1 MAGFQHIETPLR
13 LHHGAESL
21 DQLGRELDRL
31 SAARAAI
38 VCGRTLSQPGSA
50 LEAVRAAMGDRLA
63 GIVPAACPH
72 SPLPAVRDAAR
83 ALREMNADAVVAVGG
98 GSAIVTARAA
108 SILLAEGGDI
118 AALTTSIL
126 PDGRLHSPKLAAAKI
141 PQFVVPTTPT
151 TAVVKAGSAV
161 YDPEMAKRRALF
173 DPKTRVQA
181 VFIHPDLL
189 RGVPGQVFVT
199 AGLNTLAMAIEGLM
213 SRAGD
218 PLADASLMH
227 ALRLSAEHLPGPLD
241 DEGRGQLVLAALM
254 CGRGTDHTNGGM
266 TSALG
271 HAVGARH
278 GLENGVVNALVL
290 PTVLRFNAD
299 VAGKGI
305 AKACAALGRD
315 GGVEA
320 LIASLDALFATLPI
334 PRRLRD
340 AGVPRDALPGLAE
353 LAMEDWFLRG
363 NPRPVTRADELE
375 TVLARVW

>member
-1 MAGFQHIETPLR
+1 
-13 LHHGAESL
+13 
-21 DQLGRELDRL
+21 
-31 SAARAAI
+31 
-38 VCGRTLSQPGSA
+38 
-50 LEAVRAAMGDRLA
+50 
-63 GIVPAACPH
+63 
-72 SPLPAVRDAAR
+72 
-83 ALREMNADAVVAVGG
+83 
-98 GSAIVTARAA
+98 
-108 SILLAEGGDI
+108 
-118 AALTTSIL
+118 
-126 PDGRLHSPKLAAAKI
+126 
-141 PQFVVPTTPT
+141 
-151 TAVVKAGSAV
+151 
-161 YDPEMAKRRALF
+161 
-173 DPKTRVQA
+173 
-181 VFIHPDLL
+181 
-189 RGVPGQVFVT
+189 
-199 AGLNTLAMAIEGLM
+199 
-213 SRAGD
+213 
-218 PLADASLMH
+218 
-227 ALRLSAEHLPGPLD
+227 LRLSAEHLPGPLD
-241 DEGRGQLVLAALM
+241 DEGRGQLMLAALM

-320 LIASLDALFATLPI
+320 LIASLDAVFARLPI

-340 AGVPRDALPGLAE
+340 AGVPRDALPGLAA